1 VTPRTAPIMT
11 VLLLAGLAYALSQTM
26 VFPALPEIAEYH
38 GAGPEASSWV
48 LTAFFLSASVAT
60 PIVGKLGDLYGKDR
74 VLPVVLVLL
83 CLGAVLCAVAPS
95 VGWVIAGR
103 AIQGVAGGIFPLSFG
118 IIRDAFPAHRI
129 PGGIGLLSA
138 AFGIGGGIGL
148 PLAGLLVEHA
158 GVPWLFWGSV
168 LIAAPTIVG
177 VVVLVPRSPRIPG
190 AHVDWLGAALLSA
203 GLLVLLLGV
212 TQANSWGWG
221 SPRTLGMLA
230 GGIAIGAI
238 WLRVEQVVAEP
249 LVDLRLLRLRPV
261 LATNLATFLIG
272 FAMFAAFALIPQY
285 VQAPESTGYGFGQ
298 SVTAAGLLLLPSA
311 LTQLAVAPLAARM
324 GNRFGFRITLIVGAA
339 LSVVSYLLLVVRHET
354 PLELLLAGVF
364 LGAGVALGMASMA
377 NLIVAAVPQSVV
389 GVATGINTI
398 MRTAGGAFG
407 SAAVTA
413 ILAGHVAGS
422 GLPTEDGYTIAFL
435 SAVLVGLLA
444 VLAAWLVPR
453 RAASPVAVASAG

>member
-1 VTPRTAPIMT
+1 MI
-11 VLLLAGLAYALSQTM
+11 VLLFAGLSYALSQTM
-26 VFPALPEIAEYH
+26 VFPALPEIAAH
-38 GAGPEASSWV
+38 HDAGTEAASWV

-74 VLPVVLVLL
+74 VLPVVLALL
-83 CLGAVLCAVAPS
+83 SAGAVMCAVAPS
-95 VGWVIAGR
+95 IAWVIAGR
-103 AIQGVAGGIFPLSFG
+103 AIQGVAGGIFPLAFG
-118 IIRDAFPAHRI
+118 IIRDSFPPHRV
-129 PGGIGLLSA
+129 PSGLGLLSA
-138 AFGIGGGIGL
+138 VFGIGGGIGL
-148 PLAGLLVEHA
+148 PLAGVLVEHA
-158 GVPWLFWGSV
+158 GVPWLFWGGLV
-168 LIAAPTIVG
+168 IAAPTIVG
-177 VVVLVPRSPRIPG
+177 VLVVVPSSPRIPD
-190 AHVDWLGAALLSA
+190 ARVDWLGAALLSA

-212 TQANSWGWG
+212 TQANAWGWG
-221 SPRTLGMLA
+221 SSKTLGMLG
-230 GGIAIGAI
+230 GGIAIIAI
-238 WLRVEQVVAEP
+238 WLRVEQLVAEP

-261 LATNLATFLIG
+261 LATNVATFLIG

-285 VQAPESTGYGFGQ
+285 VQAPKSTGYGFGQ

-311 LTQLAVAPLAARM
+311 LAQLAVGPLAGRI
-324 GNRFGFRITLIVGAA
+324 GERFGFRMTLIAGAV

-354 PLELLLAGVF
+354 PFELLLAGVF
-364 LGAGVALGMASMA
+364 LGAGVALGLASMA

-413 ILAGHVAGS
+413 ILAANVAGS
-422 GLPTEDGYTIAFL
+422 GLPTEDGYTIAFV

-453 RAASPVAVASAG
+453 RTASPVPAA